1 MHRMHRPADPRF
13 ESPVEKQIREATERG
28 DFDDLPGKGKPLPGA
43 GTVGPIDENWWVR
56 GYLRREGLPTDA
68 LLPTSLQLRK
78 QIDKLPETL
87 RPLRD
92 ERWVRDR
99 VDELN
104 RQIVDYMRH
113 PVGPRVP
120 IRKLDPDE
128 VVAAWRADRLARET
142 AVPAPRQGAEEDTG
156 PARRS
161 WWARLLRRR

>member
-1 MHRMHRPADPRF
+1 MYRPEPRF

-28 DFDDLPGKGKPLPGA
+28 DFEDLPGKGKPLPGA
-43 GTVGPIDENWWVR
+43 GSRGPIDENWWVR
-56 GYLRREGLPTDA
+56 GYLRREGLSTDA

-99 VDELN
+99 VEELN
-104 RQIVDYMRH
+104 RQIVEHMRH
-113 PVGPRVP
+113 PVGPRIP

-128 VVAAWRADRLARET
+128 VVAAWRADHAERTT
-142 AVPAPRQGAEEDTG
+142 AVPEPLPAAPESA

-161 WWARLLRRR
+161 WWSRLFRRR

>member
-1 MHRMHRPADPRF
+1 MQRMHRPGDPRF

-28 DFDDLPGKGKPLPGA
+28 DFDNLPGKGKPLPGA
-43 GTVGPIDENWWVR
+43 GRIGPVDETWWVR
-56 GYLRREGLPTDA
+56 GYLQREGLSTDA

-78 QIDKLPETL
+78 RIDKLPDAL

-104 RQIVDYMRH
+104 REIVEHMRH
-113 PVGPRVP
+113 PVGPRIP

-128 VVAAWRADRLARET
+128 VVAAWRADRLAREAA
-142 AVPAPRQGAEEDTG
+142 AVPAPRPPEPDPA

-161 WWARLLRRR
+161 WWARLLRRS

>member
-1 MHRMHRPADPRF
+1 MHRPPDPRF

-43 GTVGPIDENWWVR
+43 GTTGPIDENWWVR
-56 GYLRREGLPTDA
+56 GYLRREGLSTDA

-78 QIDKLPETL
+78 QIDNLPETL

-92 ERWVRDR
+92 ERWVRDQ
-99 VDELN
+99 VTELN

-120 IRKLDPDE
+120 IRKLDADG
-128 VVAAWRADRLARET
+128 VVAAWRADRRAREAAV
-142 AVPAPRQGAEEDTG
+142 AVPDPHPPTEPV

-161 WWARLLRRR
+161 WWSRLLGRR